1 MDKQS
6 EVIVPSGTS
15 MGNQGGGM
23 WWVGN
28 TCLPRVQHR
37 DAAVYRDANP
47 GSRCAPGPTP
57 DAVPRRADVRIARR
71 DGFHYRLVIVKE
83 KGQSR
88 VLSMG
93 VLRNVYEGLG
103 IVVV

>member
-1 MDKQS
+1 
-6 EVIVPSGTS
+6 
-15 MGNQGGGM
+15 
-23 WWVGN
+23 
-28 TCLPRVQHR
+28 
-37 DAAVYRDANP
+37 
-47 GSRCAPGPTP
+47 
-57 DAVPRRADVRIARR
+57 
-71 DGFHYRLVIVKE
+71 VIVKE